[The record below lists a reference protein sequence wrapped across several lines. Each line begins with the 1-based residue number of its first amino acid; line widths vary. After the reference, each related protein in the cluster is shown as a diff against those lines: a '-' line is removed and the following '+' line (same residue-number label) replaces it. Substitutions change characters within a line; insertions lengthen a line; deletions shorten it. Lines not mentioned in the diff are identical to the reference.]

1 MSLTNYW
8 GRHLVMNARSCYP
21 HAIRNAIVI
30 EKFCADLVR
39 EIDMVPYGKPQ
50 IVHFGTG
57 EAKGYTLVQLIETS
71 NITAHFSEKTNDMYL
86 DVFSC
91 KDFEAESV
99 KRVVRR
105 WMIPVDIESYEL
117 LR

>member
-1 MSLTNYW
+1 MSW
-8 GRHLVMNARSCYP
+8 GKHLILNARNCYP
-21 HAIRNAIVI
+21 HAIRSAAVI
-30 EKFCADLVR
+30 ERFCKDLVM
-39 EIDMVPYGKPQ
+39 EIDMKAYGEPQ

-71 NITAHFSEKTNDMYL
+71 NITAHFSESSNTMYL

-91 KDFEAESV
+91 KSFQEESV

-105 WMIPVDIESYEL
+105 WMIPAKMECQVM